1 MSYYDYVF
9 ITDSP
14 STLTSPS
21 QLFSNTSLP
30 EVIPSAKENSDVE
43 VSDISVEPRSNV
55 VQRDTHQAYVKC
67 CDVMKNGFWYID
79 KLAQEFS
86 ISKVCLDP
94 MAEAE
99 FTNLAN
105 KFKHQVQF
113 VDRRVELG
121 AASVKDLDEFGYE
134 DIVNLIREHD

>member
-1 MSYYDYVF
+1 M
-9 ITDSP
+9 
-14 STLTSPS
+14 
-21 QLFSNTSLP
+21 
-30 EVIPSAKENSDVE
+30 PSAKDNGDVE
-43 VSDISVEPRSNV
+43 VSDTTIKPSSYF
-55 VQRDTHQAYVKC
+55 VQRDTNQAYVKC
-67 CDVMKNGFWYID
+67 CDVMKSGFWYID

-99 FTNLAN
+99 FTDLAN

-113 VDRRVELG
+113 VDSKAELG